1 MSESLKEVPSLDT
14 LVSDPSLIDGLPLHL
29 LKSLWVEVNGLEK
42 ALVLRILTAPTQ
54 DNGRAEAHTV
64 EKWLTVDEVVSQF
77 GVTVRWLYRH
87 KRHLPHSQPTRKTI
101 LFPEE
106 RLRRWFA
113 ARKTN

>member
-1 MSESLKEVPSLDT
+1 MNGNLLQAVPTIDELLNDATKAATLSPEVARTMLAGLAGLLPVLIAQSARDT
-14 LVSDPSLIDGLPLHL
+14 G
-29 LKSLWVEVNGLEK
+29 K
-42 ALVLRILTAPTQ
+42 
-54 DNGRAEAHTV
+54 AEAPAV